1 MFKDHFSTQSADY
14 AKYRPVYPQALYD
27 FILAYTHNRRTA
39 WDCATG
45 NGQVAVALASH
56 FQHIIATDASENQ
69 IAHAKAQDGVAYH
82 VATAEDSGI
91 MDHSIDLI
99 TVGQAMHWFNFEAF
113 YKEVRRVAAEGCFLA
128 VWSYGQHSISPEVDS
143 LVKQFNEEMVGP
155 YWPPERKYVDDGYQ
169 SINFPF
175 EQVQAPPIEMSLD
188 IPLMALAGYLKT
200 WSSTQRFIKVQGY
213 DPVETLLPELAEAWG
228 NPEEIKRITWPLI
241 IKAGYV
247 G

>member
-27 FILAYTHNRRTA
+27 FILEHTHNRRTA

-45 NGQVAVALASH
+45 NGQVAVELAPH

-91 MDHSIDLI
+91 ADHSIDLI

-113 YKEVRRVAAEGCFLA
+113 YNEVRRVAAEGCFLA
-128 VWSYGQHSISPEVDS
+128 LWSYAHHSISKEVDE
-143 LVKQFNEEMVGP
+143 VVQRFNEEVVGP
-155 YWPPERKYVDDGYQ
+155 YWPPERKYVDGRYEHID
-169 SINFPF
+169 FPF
-175 EQVQAPPIEMSLD
+175 EQVKPPHIEMGLD
-188 IPLMALAGYLKT
+188 IPLMALAGYLRT
-200 WSSTQRFIKVQGY
+200 WSSTQRFIKAEGY
-213 DPVETLLPELAEAWG
+213 DPVDVLLLELTEAWG
-228 NPEEIKRITWPLI
+228 DPEEIKRITWPLI